1 MTIMIIII
9 KADGFIYN
17 AIKIL
22 VWKGHQDLKG
32 GDKGAKNNADLE
44 SSWTTPNGKFLG
56 SAV

>member
-1 MTIMIIII
+1 MIIII
-9 KADGFIYN
+9 KADEFIYN